1 VGEILIAASAY
12 LVGEQARHDGGHKR
26 NAFLLD
32 ELTPYVRFVPV

>member
-1 VGEILIAASAY
+1 MGEILIAASAD
-12 LVGEQARHDGGHKR
+12 LDGEQAGGHKR